1 MKHVKQ
7 MLAISLLWI
16 LLLGV
21 LTACSGGEP
30 HTDAPVSAG
39 LSVLAGQSP
48 MAKAGLCGAPV
59 SFSADDFGRAMN
71 LSSVRSVTVTR
82 IPSPDEGELRLGNVV
97 VNNGQVISAS
107 ALSNLS
113 YVSAR
118 GGVRYSSFGFTVNDS
133 PVEMT
138 CEVFLLSTV
147 NQAPTLA
154 KAPEASLSASTSV
167 NKTLTGELPSHDP
180 DGDVTTVEIV
190 SYPKSGILVL
200 TDPHKGTY
208 TYTPYPDRTGKDSFT
223 YVVRD
228 PYGNY
233 SASATVSLQIV
244 K

>member
-1 MKHVKQ
+1 MKYAKQ
-7 MLAISLLWI
+7 I
-16 LLLGV
+16 LSIFCFLMFT
-21 LTACSGGEP
+21 LTALAACSEGGS
-30 HTDAPVSAG
+30 HGDTPVSPG
-39 LSVLAGQSP
+39 LSVLAEQSP

-82 IPSPDEGELRLGNVV
+82 VPSPEEGELRLGNVV

-107 ALSNLS
+107 AISNLS

-118 GGVRYSSFGFTVNDS
+118 GGVRYSSFGFTVNGS

-138 CEVFLLSTV
+138 CEVFLLNAV

-154 KAPEASLSASTSV
+154 TAPEASLSVSTSV

-190 SYPKSGILVL
+190 SYPKDGILVL